1 VATILP
7 GLPNHQGGLFLSVF
21 PLKILLISSYSG
33 ASPIAYHLY
42 ILSVLNSVLEGVVEK
57 ESVCMHVDIYEDLL
71 EAINMLKK
79 LFLLSVHF
87 SLTLFLLNGNKRK
100 KDIVSRTHFSYQSI
114 CFLTHLHSTALG
126 RTSATLI

>member
-1 VATILP
+1 MATILP

-21 PLKILLISSYSG
+21 PLKILLISSDSG
-33 ASPIAYHLY
+33 ASPIAHHLY

-71 EAINMLKK
+71 EAISMLKK
-79 LFLLSVHF
+79 LFLLPVYF

-100 KDIVSRTHFSYQSI
+100 KEMVSRTHFSYQTI